1 MVPLLL
7 IESEFTT
14 VGSTDRHGSY
24 VVVEEEIVAYPNPT
38 PILLLVNVLDRT
50 YQYCSGNTVAVGGT
64 RRRIHH
70 NVSPEGHFPE
80 STSRYIYRGRIQWG
94 NARGASIWSHDSLEG
109 TK

>member
-38 PILLLVNVLDRT
+38 ASECFGSNVPVLL
-50 YQYCSGNTVAVGGT
+50 
-64 RRRIHH
+64 
-70 NVSPEGHFPE
+70 
-80 STSRYIYRGRIQWG
+80 
-94 NARGASIWSHDSLEG
+94 
-109 TK
+109 